1 MFHMADISNPTKPFK
16 ICRSWTDLLFVE
28 FFMQG
33 DIERI
38 HPQTFPQISQFFD
51 RKTTNIAKSQ
61 IGYINFIKLPSYAT
75 IIKVFP
81 NLQVNLDAMETN
93 KEEWT
98 KLFDEY
104 ET

>member
-33 DIERI
+33 DIERL
-38 HPQTFPQISQFFD
+38 HPQTFPNISQFFD

-81 NLQVNLDAMETN
+81 NL
-93 KEEWT
+93 
-98 KLFDEY
+98 
-104 ET
+104 

>member
-1 MFHMADISNPTKPFK
+1 MHEQKFPT
-16 ICRSWTDLLFVE
+16 
-28 FFMQG
+28 
-33 DIERI
+33 
-38 HPQTFPQISQFFD
+38 ISQFFD

-81 NLQVNLDAMETN
+81 NLSRNLDAMENN
-93 KEEWT
+93 KAEWT

-104 ET
+104 ETQLENGND